1 VAFAT
6 FLEQLYNITTV
17 TKVQKALRCQQAE
30 HTFGD
35 TPCGIMDQ
43 YISTMGSKGNLL
55 LIDCRSTEYQLIPFG
70 SSGGNNDST
79 GVDGGGDG
87 NNSKPCPVI
96 LITNSNVKHQLSGS
110 EYPDRVRQCKEAVQC
125 LQTKYPY
132 VLALRDANM
141 SMLDAIKD
149 TMTSLVYA
157 RAKHCITED
166 IRTQSTVEA
175 LRNNNFELV
184 GQYMTASHYS
194 LQHDY
199 EVSCVELDL
208 LVQIALTVPGVY
220 GSRMTGGGFGGC
232 TVTLVDKDAVDQ
244 LKDAL
249 TVNYYKQTLL
259 KCSFY
264 ECEPCDGT
272 NAIELTEDIL
282 KEALS
287 TDFTTSSAAAIIL
300 DISNR
305 HQQDDNDDDLQVDDS
320 VQVTYDPE
328 DEDGVDDCVDDLDD
342 IDDVD
347 DDKYLDDSSDKQYWN
362 ELVAYAAPLI
372 IVGISISIGVML
384 VYYRKG
390 K

>member
-30 HTFGD
+30 HTFAD

-70 SSGGNNDST
+70 SSGDNGSGN
-79 GVDGGGDG
+79 G

-110 EYPDRVRQCKEAVQC
+110 EYPDRVRQCKEAVLC
-125 LQTKYPY
+125 LQTKYPH
-132 VLALRDANM
+132 VNALRDATMN
-141 SMLDAIKD
+141 MLDAVKD
-149 TMTSLVYA
+149 TMTPLVYA

-175 LRNNNFELV
+175 LHNNNFELV
-184 GQYMTASHYS
+184 GQYMTASHHS

-232 TVTLVDKDAVDQ
+232 TVTLVDKDVVDQ
-244 LKDAL
+244 LKDVL
-249 TVNYYKQTLL
+249 SVNYYKQTLL

-287 TDFTTSSAAAIIL
+287 TDFTNSSAAAIIL

-305 HQQDDNDDDLQVDDS
+305 HQKDDNDDLQVDDS
-320 VQVTYDPE
+320 VQVTYDLE
-328 DEDGVDDCVDDLDD
+328 DEDGVDDYVDDLDD
-342 IDDVD
+342 VDDVD
-347 DDKYLDDSSDKQYWN
+347 DDKYLGDSSDNQYWN

-372 IVGISISIGVML
+372 IIGISISISVML
-384 VYYRKG
+384 YYRKG